1 MRGGCY
7 DHPKRKGEK
16 MGPTLQNG
24 HMLSFSNLEQMTMA
38 SGVAGRLLV
47 SALLGGA
54 VGLNRELHHKP
65 SGIRTN
71 LLICFACSL
80 FTFLS
85 PIIAGETGNNKGQI
99 AANIVQGIGFLG
111 AGLILHNRS
120 RVSGLTSAATVFA
133 VASIGMACGA
143 GLYAPAVLA
152 TVTVIVVLEGVG
164 VIEKRSNLKLYLRI
178 YEIRSQDANAMEKTI
193 LKAMDSEGLHLT
205 DLERSTVGGV
215 QRATFTASATTKG
228 HTQLK
233 KILKGSAGI
242 DEVLNFTS
250 WEED

>member
-1 MRGGCY
+1 M
-7 DHPKRKGEK
+7 EN
-16 MGPTLQNG
+16 TLGDGN
-24 HMLSFSNLEQMTMA
+24 MLSFSHIEQMALA
-38 SGVAGRLLV
+38 SGVVGRLLV

-111 AGLILHNRS
+111 AGLILHNKS

-164 VIEKRSNLKLYLRI
+164 VIEKKSNLKLYLRI
-178 YEIRSQDANAMEKTI
+178 YEVRSDDANSMEKTI

-215 QRATFTASATTKG
+215 QRATFTASATSKR
-228 HTQLK
+228 HAKLK
-233 KILKGSAGI
+233 KVLREAEGI
-242 DEVLNFTS
+242 NDVLNFRS